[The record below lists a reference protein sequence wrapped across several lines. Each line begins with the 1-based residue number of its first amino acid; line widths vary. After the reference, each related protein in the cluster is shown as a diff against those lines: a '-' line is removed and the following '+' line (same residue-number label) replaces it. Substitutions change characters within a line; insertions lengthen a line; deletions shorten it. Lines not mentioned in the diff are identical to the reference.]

1 MLIKN
6 IEAKVTTKELNKL
19 FADYGEITSIK
30 LETSFDGVSK
40 GYGYVSFAS
49 EEQAEKAI
57 SSLNGKDINGKK
69 IEVALLIPSKNK
81 SCIYAK
87 NFPRHFTEEDL
98 KKFFSKF
105 GVITS
110 VSITKD
116 DKGSSKGF
124 GFINYAN
131 VQDVYNAIKK
141 TNEEQFTF
149 PSCLPLYVSL
159 PIKKEDRDCLHNK
172 ISNPNKHP
180 KLFARKIDV
189 TSVVINLI
197 KLYY

>member
-1 MLIKN
+1 MIKN
-6 IEAKVTTKELNKL
+6 IEAKVTLKELNKL

-30 LETSFDGVSK
+30 LETTIDGNSK
-40 GYGYVSFAS
+40 GYGYVSLAT
-49 EEQAEKAI
+49 EEQANKAI
-57 SSLNGKDINGKK
+57 SSLNGKNINGKK

-87 NFPRHFTEEDL
+87 NFPREFTEEDL
-98 KKFFSKF
+98 TKFFSKF

-116 DKGSSKGF
+116 EKGSSKGF

-131 VQDVYNAIKK
+131 FQDAINAIKK
-141 TNEEQFTF
+141 NNEEQFTF

-159 PIKKEDRDCLHNK
+159 PIKKEDREYLFNK
-172 ISNPNKHP
+172 NANPNKHP

-189 TSVVINLI
+189 ASVVII
-197 KLYY
+197 F